1 MRTKRVE
8 ESADI
13 TIDTMMSHQT
23 YNDCPQCGR
32 TWETIPAIKGVV
44 HRTQLC
50 ERCKSAIGESVHK
63 RRS

>member
-8 ESADI
+8 ETSDI
-13 TIDTMMSHQT
+13 TISEPVGHQT
-23 YNDCPQCGR
+23 YNDCPVCGR

-50 ERCKSAIGESVHK
+50 DGCKQEAHSSP
-63 RRS
+63 R